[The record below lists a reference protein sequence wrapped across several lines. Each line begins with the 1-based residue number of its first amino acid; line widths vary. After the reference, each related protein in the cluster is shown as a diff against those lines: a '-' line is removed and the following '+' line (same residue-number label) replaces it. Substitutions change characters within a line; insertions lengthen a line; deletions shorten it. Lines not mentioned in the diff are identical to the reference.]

1 MTSLDYFQG
10 LNKTPAW
17 YMGDVTCTY
26 ISSYSSCA
34 LGGALEFS
42 PYTKIPADP
51 ARNPVSS

>member
-34 LGGALEFS
+34 LGGALEFLHTQKY
-42 PYTKIPADP
+42 PLILPEIQ
-51 ARNPVSS
+51 